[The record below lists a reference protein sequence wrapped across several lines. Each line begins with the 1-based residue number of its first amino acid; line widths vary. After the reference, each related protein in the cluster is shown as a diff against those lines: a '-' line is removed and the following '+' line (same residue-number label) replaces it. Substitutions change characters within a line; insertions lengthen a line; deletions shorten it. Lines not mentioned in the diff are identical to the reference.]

1 MELLSCGS
9 SSEELSIVG
18 ERERKLAII
27 TRQKT
32 IVAPQ

>member
-18 ERERKLAII
+18 EVAII